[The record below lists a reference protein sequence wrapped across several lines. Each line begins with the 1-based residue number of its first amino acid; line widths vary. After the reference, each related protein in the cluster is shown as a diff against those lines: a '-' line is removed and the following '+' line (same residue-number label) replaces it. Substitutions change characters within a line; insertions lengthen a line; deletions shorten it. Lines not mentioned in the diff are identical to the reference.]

1 MIRNRGKYFWAIC
14 WYLHQFEVP
23 EITDERSCNGKRLFL
38 KMYLTFCMNTI
49 LRCIIHFYF
58 SQPVAVSIWT
68 SCHNKYQISELGVVK
83 TLVSLLLAVSQ
94 WQQFL
99 NLFLKPISQRNITFW
114 DGIYSRL
121 YGICWDLSFN
131 NFSWKNIRM
140 WVNNCFTVMLSTGC
154 LNRN

>member
-1 MIRNRGKYFWAIC
+1 MLIIPGNYDLSICWFSKRTTADEFIMIRNRGKYFWAIC

-23 EITDERSCNGKRLFL
+23 EITDERLCNGKRFFL
-38 KMYLTFCMNTI
+38 KRYLTFCMHTI

-83 TLVSLLLAVSQ
+83 TLLSLLLVVTQ

-99 NLFLKPISQRNITFW
+99 NRFLKPHISKKHYILGWHIFQIIWYMPRPF
-114 DGIYSRL
+114 
-121 YGICWDLSFN
+121 F
-131 NFSWKNIRM
+131 
-140 WVNNCFTVMLSTGC
+140 
-154 LNRN
+154 